1 MSGGGPSSTKRSPQ
15 CAARVPVPSR
25 RCEDRVGAIFDL
37 EVYGLLLQSGVVLL
51 ELCNAEKMGKGARKS
66 LFFFS

>member
-1 MSGGGPSSTKRSPQ
+1 MSGGGPSSIKRSPQ

-37 EVYGLLLQSGVVLL
+37 EVYGLLLQSGAV
-51 ELCNAEKMGKGARKS
+51 
-66 LFFFS
+66 FFMDHVDFKRQKRNLNTFPFL